1 MIFTIGHSNHELT
14 HFLSLLSRH
23 GVNAIADVRSQPYSR
38 FRPHFNRE
46 RLAESLKQA
55 GIDYVFL
62 GRELGARRT
71 EPEAYRADQARYD
84 LVRTLPAFKD
94 GLKRIRAG
102 AASHRLALLCAEK
115 DPLTCHRTILIGRE
129 LRHDPMEI
137 VHILD
142 DGRLETMADAEDRL
156 IELTGI
162 AAHDLFA
169 NEASGADDASHADDA
184 ARRRLVERAY
194 DVQADRIAYTRR

>member
-1 MIFTIGHSNHELT
+1 VIVTIGHSNHELT

-23 GVNAIADVRSQPYSR
+23 GVQVVADVRSQPYSR

-46 RLAESLKQA
+46 RLAESLKAA
-55 GIDYVFL
+55 GIEYIFL

-71 EPEAYRADQARYD
+71 EPDAYRGNQARYD
-84 LVRTLPAFKD
+84 LVRELPAFQS
-94 GLKRIRAG
+94 GLDRVRAE

-129 LRHDPMEI
+129 LRRDPALDI

-142 DGRLETMADAEDRL
+142 DGRLETMAAAEERL
-156 IELTGI
+156 LALSGLS
-162 AAHDLFA
+162 AGDLFGDDDRR
-169 NEASGADDASHADDA
+169 ASI
-184 ARRRLVERAY
+184 ERAY
-194 DVQADRIAYTRR
+194 DWQADRIAYSR